1 MVDLIWSDI
10 GIVSNCLIQRVV
22 SCNQK
27 ISSNVR
33 TVKCVREEQLPSAFR
48 RYHGIFLVMMQELCT
63 SVTNLLRCC
72 KTRFSSGKTGFLYY
86 TGKCSLLR
94 SLPKSSAKS
103 FEDGPSILL
112 WFATNEGMKKNI
124 TREIWMRGNVKELY
138 PLKKNE
144 FFPLSL
150 LLFVIIL
157 LPFSSLLF
165 FPVRIFTLL
174 HKEDYFLVIN

>member
-1 MVDLIWSDI
+1 MFSAQISTKVFCKKFWRRPIHPPL
-10 GIVSNCLIQRVV
+10 VCYKCRV
-22 SCNQK
+22 
-27 ISSNVR
+27 
-33 TVKCVREEQLPSAFR
+33 
-48 RYHGIFLVMMQELCT
+48 
-63 SVTNLLRCC
+63 
-72 KTRFSSGKTGFLYY
+72 
-86 TGKCSLLR
+86 
-94 SLPKSSAKS
+94 
-103 FEDGPSILL
+103 
-112 WFATNEGMKKNI
+112 MKKNI

-174 HKEDYFLVIN
+174 HKEDYFLVINWFYLFNKFYYNFICYDLLEKKVNWEIEEEKNNSSRCLPLSLSLLGLRG